1 MKIKKYGYSQFNK
14 TSSLRFAVMVP
25 SYEMEG
31 EGEDRHVKSCQWRFV
46 TDIWVGGK
54 RVWEANNQEAAYL
67 WDDRKSAQDFCIG
80 LAWNF
85 TAGFVVEV
93 LEGME
98 PTNNW

>member
-14 TSSLRFAVMVP
+14 TTDLKFAVMVP
-25 SYEMEG
+25 SYEMEDG
-31 EGEDRHVKSCQWRFV
+31 KVKSCQWRFV

-54 RVWEANNQEAAYL
+54 RVWEANNHEEAYL
-67 WDDRKSAQDFCIG
+67 WDNRKSAQDFCIG

-85 TAGFVVEV
+85 TAGYVVEV

-98 PTNNW
+98 LTNNW

>member
-1 MKIKKYGYSQFNK
+1 MKIKKYGYSQFNQTTNLK
-14 TSSLRFAVMVP
+14 FAVMVP

-31 EGEDRHVKSCQWRFV
+31 KSDDRHVKSCQWRFV
-46 TDIWVGGK
+46 SKIWVGGK
-54 RVWEANNQEAAYL
+54 RVWQANNHEKAYL